1 MLTNVLTNVFTNALT
16 NVLTNVF
23 TNVLTNILTMYR
35 AVSHPLSVSGKL
47 VPALRKEPV
56 SFTGPRL
63 SFSSPVIIQCF
74 CSGTGEGVK
83 SIVNKQNIQVLLN
96 VYLIHPTLHDRIRS
110 VETQI
115 KVELVEVPLCL

>member
-1 MLTNVLTNVFTNALT
+1 MFTKMLTNMLEDMLTNM
-16 NVLTNVF
+16 F

-47 VPALRKEPV
+47 VPALRKEPI
-56 SFTGPRL
+56 SFTGTRL

-110 VETQI
+110 AKTQI
-115 KVELVEVPLCL
+115 KVALVHVEVPFCF